1 MQLKSEEK
9 PKALFLPYIEYW
21 EQMESL
27 HQKKGVAKS
36 EAAVKS
42 KENNC
47 EELKCPFCM
56 EPKKKTLQF
65 REGYVQISQ
74 NHGGDGKGKC
84 GMTTH
89 RSLSASSRGH
99 MGNQFKHSQIVHGWW

>member
-36 EAAVKS
+36 EDAVKS

-47 EELKCPFCM
+47 EELKF
-56 EPKKKTLQF
+56 
-65 REGYVQISQ
+65 VW
-74 NHGGDGKGKC
+74 
-84 GMTTH
+84 
-89 RSLSASSRGH
+89 SLILYGA
-99 MGNQFKHSQIVHGWW
+99 